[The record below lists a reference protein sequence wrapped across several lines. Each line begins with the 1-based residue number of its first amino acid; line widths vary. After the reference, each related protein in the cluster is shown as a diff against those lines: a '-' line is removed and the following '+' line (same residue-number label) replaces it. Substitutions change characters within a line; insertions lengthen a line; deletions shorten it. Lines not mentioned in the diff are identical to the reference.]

1 MAILAALVGAGG
13 RAAGMAQAAGGA
25 AAGAA
30 SPAASKTL
38 KLAEESFKFTKQNA
52 KAVGKTAGVSFS
64 IAALLK
70 QSQIFTGVVG
80 SIFQIIGAFIDIMLL
95 PLVPVVTPIIKAAGK
110 ILGSS
115 AQFMSK
121 KPTELAMQVF
131 KMIPIVGGI
140 ILAIDIVQWLKG
152 WLSGTDGPIMKIKS
166 SVTSFFQNL
175 PLNVSKVWTE
185 IKLWGVTKILELL
198 TKIDDTWNAVTAWLG
213 AIEWDLKIGT
223 ITPFSGVSNISSP
236 VSAIIDALTPIQA
249 NLEGELKKINESL
262 DKVVTVD
269 GIKIRGEF
277 AYEMADQIARNKGG
291 ENTYQGFNTTTGGHQ
306 DQFRM
311 LMGGEDV

>member
-1 MAILAALVGAGG
+1 
-13 RAAGMAQAAGGA
+13 
-25 AAGAA
+25 
-30 SPAASKTL
+30 
-38 KLAEESFKFTKQNA
+38 
-52 KAVGKTAGVSFS
+52 
-64 IAALLK
+64 
-70 QSQIFTGVVG
+70 
-80 SIFQIIGAFIDIMLL
+80 
-95 PLVPVVTPIIKAAGK
+95 
-110 ILGSS
+110 
-115 AQFMSK
+115 
-121 KPTELAMQVF
+121 
-131 KMIPIVGGI
+131 
-140 ILAIDIVQWLKG
+140 
-152 WLSGTDGPIMKIKS
+152 MKIKS

-249 NLEGELKKINESL
+249 NLEGELKKINDSL

-311 LMGGEDV
+311 LQGGEDV